1 VAQTPV
7 SLGFI
12 KRQITFAD
20 VWNNRTMANLIAIF
34 FKKMFKPSEVGAD
47 LDFENS
53 PRGVLFVEVHSGQ
66 IKRANSV
73 FSRMLDCPLSQVLG
87 STWADLAIPVA
98 TVSARDKSF
107 DGPVNALTG
116 QPLESAPSPSWVQV
130 FKRSDGQTVT
140 TEVSYLTQLKGLENK
155 PIWVLTVED
164 IAERLKDQTQLRL
177 SEQRHRVVADNAR
190 DVIWSMS
197 PMGEITYVS
206 PAVEKLR
213 GVTPQ
218 EAMRMPLNETLTPD
232 SAAVTVG
239 YFQQVSQALQRGQK
253 PANFEGELEYFRKD
267 GSTFWTECLT
277 YPLLDDNGSL
287 LEIVGVTRDI
297 SERKLYEDNLRQA
310 RLQAEKADQAKTR
323 FLGHISH
330 ELRTPLSEI
339 SALNELLLHSQIDV
353 PQRAWLSRSQDAA
366 RLLMG
371 MISDLLDLSR
381 LDSGQLV
388 LARQNFQLNAVLQQV
403 QSMAV
408 RSCTA
413 KGLDFKLELDPD
425 VPDALLGDAPRLT
438 QALLS
443 LVNNAI
449 KFTDQGWVQIRVQRK
464 EVEKNF
470 VRLQFTV
477 DDTGWGLDEA
487 MQNEVLAGFA
497 WGERAQGSGRE
508 GVGLGLNICKRLVQ
522 LMGGQMGLSTQLGQ
536 GSSFWFA
543 VRLQLPGQASQAVSP
558 QTMAP
563 TQSLAGVKVL
573 VVDDNPSIRDIVR
586 QLLLL
591 AEVTVDTAEN
601 GLEALDKIRQNPY
614 DLVLMDLQMPLM
626 DGLEATRQIRLD
638 SAFASLPIVALTAGG
653 FDSEWAQWRA
663 QGMSDWLGKPF
674 DYQKMLTVLRRNL
687 PASDL
692 S

>member
-1 VAQTPV
+1 
-7 SLGFI
+7 
-12 KRQITFAD
+12 
-20 VWNNRTMANLIAIF
+20 
-34 FKKMFKPSEVGAD
+34 
-47 LDFENS
+47 
-53 PRGVLFVEVHSGQ
+53 
-66 IKRANSV
+66 
-73 FSRMLDCPLSQVLG
+73 
-87 STWADLAIPVA
+87 
-98 TVSARDKSF
+98 
-107 DGPVNALTG
+107 
-116 QPLESAPSPSWVQV
+116 
-130 FKRSDGQTVT
+130 
-140 TEVSYLTQLKGLENK
+140 
-155 PIWVLTVED
+155 
-164 IAERLKDQTQLRL
+164 
-177 SEQRHRVVADNAR
+177 
-190 DVIWSMS
+190 
-197 PMGEITYVS
+197 
-206 PAVEKLR
+206 
-213 GVTPQ
+213 
-218 EAMRMPLNETLTPD
+218 MPLNETLTPD

>member
-1 VAQTPV
+1 M
-7 SLGFI
+7 
-12 KRQITFAD
+12 KRQIQFTC
-20 VWNNRTMANLIAIF
+20 VWNNCTMANLIATF
-34 FKKMFKPSEVGAD
+34 FKNLFKPPEVGAD

-53 PRGVLFVEVHSGQ
+53 PRGVLFVEVQSGQ

-73 FSRMLDCPLSQVLG
+73 FSRMLDCPLAQVLG

-98 TVSARDKSF
+98 TVSACDKAF

-116 QPLESAPSPSWVQV
+116 QPLGIAPSPSWVQL
-130 FKRSDGQTVT
+130 FKRSDGRSVT
-140 TEVSYLTQLKGLENK
+140 TEVSYLTQLRGPENK
-155 PIWVLTVED
+155 AIWVLTVED
-164 IAERLKDQTQLRL
+164 IAERLKEQTQLRL

-197 PMGEITYVS
+197 PLGEITYVS

-213 GVTPQ
+213 GVTPL

-232 SAAVTVG
+232 SMAVTVG
-239 YFQQVSQALQRGQK
+239 YFQQVNQALQQGRK

-277 YPLLDDNGSL
+277 YPLLDDQGSL

-339 SALNELLLHSQIDV
+339 SALNELLLHSQLDAQ
-353 PQRAWLSRSQDAA
+353 QRAWLSRSQDAA

-381 LDSGQLV
+381 LESGQLV
-388 LARQNFQLNAVLQQV
+388 LARQNFQLNEVLQQV
-403 QSMAV
+403 ESMAV
-408 RSCTA
+408 RSCAA
-413 KGLDFKLELDPD
+413 KGLDFKVELDPD

-449 KFTDQGWVQIRVQRK
+449 NFTDQGWVQIRVQRK
-464 EVEKNF
+464 DVEKNF

-477 DDTGWGLDEA
+477 NDTGLGLDEA
-487 MQNEVLAGFA
+487 MHNEVLASFA
-497 WGERAQGSGRE
+497 VGEHAQVTGRE
-508 GVGLGLNICKRLVQ
+508 GVGLGMNICKRLVQ
-522 LMGGQMGLSTQLGQ
+522 LMGGQIGLSSQLGQ

-543 VRLQLPGQASQAVSP
+543 VRLQLPAQASQAVTP

-573 VVDDNPSIRDIVR
+573 VVDDNASIRDIVR

-614 DLVLMDLQMPLM
+614 DLVLMDLQMPIM

-674 DYQKMLTVLRRNL
+674 DYQKMLTVLSRNL

-692 S
+692 AQGRA

>member
-1 VAQTPV
+1 MV
-7 SLGFI
+7 
-12 KRQITFAD
+12 
-20 VWNNRTMANLIAIF
+20 NLIATF
-34 FKKMFKPSEVGAD
+34 FKKMFKPPEEGAD

-53 PRGVLFVEVHSGQ
+53 PRGVLFVEVRSGQ

-73 FSRMLDCPLSQVLG
+73 FSRMLDCPLAQVLG
-87 STWADLAIPVA
+87 STWADLAVPVA
-98 TVSARDKSF
+98 PTPAVGKAL
-107 DGPVNALTG
+107 DGPFNALTG
-116 QPLESAPSPSWVQV
+116 QPLATAPSPSWVQV
-130 FKRSDGQTVT
+130 FKRSDGRTVT
-140 TEVSYLTQLKGLENK
+140 TEVSYLTQLRGLENK

-164 IAERLKDQTQLRL
+164 IAERLNEQSQLRL
-177 SEQRHRVVADNAR
+177 SEQRHRAVAESAR

-197 PMGEITYVS
+197 PLGEITYVS

-218 EAMRMPLNETLTPD
+218 EAMKMPLNETLTPD

-253 PANFEGELEYFRKD
+253 PAIFEGELEYFRKD

-277 YPLLDDNGSL
+277 YPLLDDQGSL

-339 SALNELLLHSQIDV
+339 SALNELLLHSQIDA

-366 RLLMG
+366 GLLMS

-381 LDSGQLV
+381 LESGQLV
-388 LARQNFQLNAVLQQV
+388 LARQNFQLHEVLQQV
-403 QSMAV
+403 ESMAV
-408 RSCTA
+408 RSCAA
-413 KGLDFKLELDPD
+413 KGLDFRLELDPD
-425 VPDALLGDAPRLT
+425 VPGALLGDAPRLT
-438 QALLS
+438 QALLC

-464 EVEKNF
+464 QLEENF

-477 DDTGWGLDEA
+477 NDTGLGLDEA

-497 WGERAQGSGRE
+497 LGEGAQFTGRE
-508 GVGLGLNICKRLVQ
+508 GAGLGLNICKRLVQ
-522 LMGGQMGLSTQLGQ
+522 LMGGQVGLSSQLGQ
-536 GSSFWFA
+536 GSSFWFS
-543 VRLQLPGQASQAVSP
+543 VRMQVPGQASQAVSP
-558 QTMAP
+558 QTRTPA
-563 TQSLAGVKVL
+563 QSLAGVRVL

-591 AEVTVDTAEN
+591 AEVSVDTAEN
-601 GLEALDKIRQNPY
+601 GLEALDKIRQNTY
-614 DLVLMDLQMPLM
+614 DLVLMDLQMPIM

-653 FDSEWAQWRA
+653 FDSDWAQWRA

-687 PASDL
+687 PGSDL
-692 S
+692 AQGRV

>member
-1 VAQTPV
+1 
-7 SLGFI
+7 
-12 KRQITFAD
+12 
-20 VWNNRTMANLIAIF
+20 MANLIATF
-34 FKKMFKPSEVGAD
+34 FKNLFKPPEVGAD
-47 LDFENS
+47 LDFESS
-53 PRGVLFVEVHSGQ
+53 PRGVLFVEVQSGQ

-73 FSRMLDCPLSQVLG
+73 FSRMLDCPLAQVLG

-98 TVSARDKSF
+98 TVSACDKAF

-116 QPLESAPSPSWVQV
+116 QPLGIAPSPSWVQL
-130 FKRSDGQTVT
+130 FKRSDGRSVT
-140 TEVSYLTQLKGLENK
+140 TEVSYLTQLRGPENK
-155 PIWVLTVED
+155 AIWVLTVED
-164 IAERLKDQTQLRL
+164 IAERLKAQTQLRL

-197 PMGEITYVS
+197 PLGEITYVS

-218 EAMRMPLNETLTPD
+218 EAMKMPLNETLTPD
-232 SAAVTVG
+232 SAVVTVG
-239 YFQQVSQALQRGQK
+239 YFQQVNQALQRGQK
-253 PANFEGELEYFRKD
+253 PAIFEGELEYYRKD

-277 YPLLDDNGSL
+277 YPLLDDQGSL

-339 SALNELLLHSQIDV
+339 SALNELLLHSQIDAQ
-353 PQRAWLSRSQDAA
+353 QRAWLSRSQDAA

-381 LDSGQLV
+381 LESGQLV
-388 LARQNFQLNAVLQQV
+388 LARQNFQLKEVLQQV
-403 QSMAV
+403 ESMAV
-408 RSCTA
+408 RSCAA

-425 VPDALLGDAPRLT
+425 VPDVLLGDAPRLT

-470 VRLQFTV
+470 VRLQFIV
-477 DDTGWGLDEA
+477 NDTGLGLEEA

-497 WGERAQGSGRE
+497 LGERPQVTGRE

-522 LMGGQMGLSTQLGQ
+522 LMGGQMGLSSQLGQ

-543 VRLQLPGQASQAVSP
+543 VRMQLPGQASQAVSP
-558 QTMAP
+558 QTTTP

-614 DLVLMDLQMPLM
+614 DLVLMDLQMPIM

-663 QGMSDWLGKPF
+663 QGVSDWLGKPF
-674 DYQKMLTVLRRNL
+674 DYQKMLTVLSRNL
-687 PASDL
+687 PGSDL
-692 S
+692 AQGRA